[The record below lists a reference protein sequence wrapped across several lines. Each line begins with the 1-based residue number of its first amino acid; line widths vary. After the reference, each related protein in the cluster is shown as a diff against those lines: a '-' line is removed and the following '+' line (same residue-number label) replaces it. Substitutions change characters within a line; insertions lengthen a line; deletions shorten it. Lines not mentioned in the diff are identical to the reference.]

1 LLTNEIHWRRKEHSE
16 LIADELVRLGSTQ
29 MILEEIKEAF
39 KAHMAVG
46 HRKNCRASVVSKSRT
61 DKKDKNERR
70 EELLRPSRYLG
81 YDRDGLGMYLLSRG
95 AYKIAESQFRRA
107 IWLNPFEV
115 RFVGHLA
122 WCLYKQGSY
131 KEAKNYIDQ
140 LNLKGEDIDE
150 EIRTIIHL
158 IKS

>member
-1 LLTNEIHWRRKEHSE
+1 MRHIW
-16 LIADELVRLGSTQ
+16 LGC
-29 MILEEIKEAF
+29 
-39 KAHMAVG
+39 
-46 HRKNCRASVVSKSRT
+46 RKNCGDSVVSKVKT
-61 DKKDKNERR
+61 NKKDRNERR
-70 EELLRPSRYLG
+70 EELLRPNRYLG

-122 WCLYKQGSY
+122 WCLYKQGSH
-131 KEAKNYIDQ
+131 KGAKNYIDQ